1 MKHISIHSIKQI
13 EKKFQN
19 SNYYTQ
25 VNNLENEI
33 MIT

>member
-1 MKHISIHSIKQI
+1 MKHISIHSAKQI
-13 EKKFQN
+13 EQKFQN

-33 MIT
+33 IIT